1 MADDERPGGSRLR
14 VRCTAVM
21 LRRKALPPELS
32 AAHEAFAAQAQRVEA
47 ARLALL
53 SCLPDGRG
61 RARAPLEVGIDLLA
75 DEIDAVRPLM
85 EAWRVAAVEEAWA
98 DCASAMDYARS
109 RVDRARRVV
118 GATDE
123 LHDLVAEVA
132 ALVQPLE
139 AWADAEERWRALRRR
154 LPR

>member
-1 MADDERPGGSRLR
+1 
-14 VRCTAVM
+14 M
-21 LRRKALPPELS
+21 LRRKALPAELS

-47 ARLALL
+47 ARQALL

-61 RARAPLEVGIDLLA
+61 RARAPLEVGIELLA
-75 DEIDAVRPLM
+75 DEIDAVRPQM
-85 EAWRVAAVEEAWA
+85 PAWRVAELEEAWR
-98 DCASAMDYARS
+98 DCASAMDYARG
-109 RVDRARRVV
+109 RVDRALSIV

-154 LPR
+154 APR